1 MRATFSK
8 VETEVPEERGAIYEA
23 GQDFEGDYLGEVELK
38 LE

>member
-23 GQDFEGDYLGEVELK
+23 EQDFEGDYLGEVELK

>member
-8 VETEVPEERGAIYEA
+8 VETEVPEEKGAIYEA
-23 GQDFEGDYLGEVELK
+23 EDDFEGDNLGEVELK